1 MSSGP
6 GYPSNLFSCPGEI
19 SPQDSI
25 ARITEALCMGRETLN
40 KTLRLYEVGVKKC
53 AQCNCK
59 NSSHFLSKPIT
70 DFDTTVSKTLSCFIN
85 SELLH
90 KLPDWWQATLGDTSN
105 AHASI
110 GKGKGLLFTNQLPV
124 GTSKYAARRADNQ
137 IVDAKFRESE
147 DPLRF
152 ARFALN

>member
-70 DFDTTVSKTLSCFIN
+70 DSVCVVALDNGVNKFKVV
-85 SELLH
+85 ELLVPNVPR
-90 KLPDWWQATLGDTSN
+90 LQTSY
-105 AHASI
+105 
-110 GKGKGLLFTNQLPV
+110 Q
-124 GTSKYAARRADNQ
+124 R
-137 IVDAKFRESE
+137 
-147 DPLRF
+147 DPFQRW
-152 ARFALN
+152 RQ